1 MKKIIKSTLM
11 LLCGVCMFTACS
23 DDLSHN
29 PTLLNPTTFALN
41 QPSYSALNVDLATS
55 NGLNFTWSQP
65 NYGGFPVA
73 AEYQMQFSLTNSFN
87 VSIEQAEADE
97 TGATVADYVK
107 LDQIYSSCQ
116 GTVDAAELAKGLQKL
131 AQWPEGGVP
140 ATQKIYARLSS
151 DFAGSVIYSNVVE
164 FNVIPYYVELK
175 DAPPVIWYLVGNC
188 IADGSWGN
196 SSIGKD
202 LIPLLPIEGEEY
214 DKASGTGKIAYTGY
228 FPQGGQFKM
237 VLTPG
242 DWGAQMNYENV
253 KDGAE
258 LVTDEDGDNHNIG
271 IKAAGY
277 YLITVDTKA
286 NNISI
291 EAYTGA
297 AKTFDSM
304 AMPGSQN
311 GWEPTADAMTA
322 LETFDGAENHVWFK
336 EITLSEDCELKFT
349 SNGNWDV
356 NWGATAFPY
365 GTGVSG
371 GKNIPCTAGT
381 YKVIFNDITGQ
392 YMFFE

>member
-87 VSIEQAEADE
+87 VSVEQAEADE

-242 DWGAQMNYENV
+242 DWGTQMNYENV

-336 EITLSEDCELKFT
+336 ELTLSEDCELKFT

>member
-29 PTLLNPTTFALN
+29 PTLLTPSTFTLN
-41 QPSYSALNVDLATS
+41 KPSYSALNVDLATS
-55 NGLNFTWSQP
+55 KGLDFTWSQP
-65 NYGGFPVA
+65 AYGIPVA
-73 AEYQMQFSLTNSFN
+73 AEYQLQFSLTNSFTIP
-87 VSIEQAEADE
+87 VEEADADE
-97 TGATVADYVK
+97 TGATKADYVMPDN
-107 LDQIYSSCQ
+107 LYSSCNC
-116 GTVDAAELAKGLQKL
+116 TIEPDVLAKGLQKI
-131 AQWPEGGVP
+131 AQWAESEVP
-140 ATQKIYARLSS
+140 AQQKVYARAIST
-151 DFAGSVIYSNVVE
+151 FAGRTIISNVVE

-175 DAPPVIWYLVGNC
+175 DAAPVIWYLVGNC

-202 LIPLLPIEGEEY
+202 LIPILPVEGEEY
-214 DKASGTGKIAYTGY
+214 DKATGTGKIAYTGY

-242 DWGAQMNYENV
+242 DWGTQMNYENV
-253 KDGAE
+253 KSGAE

-277 YLITVDTKA
+277 YMITVDTKA
-286 NNISI
+286 NSINI

-311 GWEPTADAMTA
+311 GWDPAADAMTA

-336 EITLSEDCELKFT
+336 ELTLSEDCELKFT